1 MFRRLGEGAAQVREA
16 IHGRP
21 AEKRLQASL
30 KLQARRIAPGPS
42 RLAFADGSSEVSIQ
56 LCIKT
61 VAYFASTAK
70 TLKFHHEGTKSQS
83 SLFIVLVYPRLCGS
97 IFVFFIFW
105 RGE

>member
-16 IHGRP
+16 IRGRP

-61 VAYFASTAK
+61 VAYFAFTAK
-70 TLKFHHEGTKSQS
+70 TLKFHHEGTTLFLCIRAFVVRFLYFCIKS
-83 SLFIVLVYPRLCGS
+83 
-97 IFVFFIFW
+97 IFW